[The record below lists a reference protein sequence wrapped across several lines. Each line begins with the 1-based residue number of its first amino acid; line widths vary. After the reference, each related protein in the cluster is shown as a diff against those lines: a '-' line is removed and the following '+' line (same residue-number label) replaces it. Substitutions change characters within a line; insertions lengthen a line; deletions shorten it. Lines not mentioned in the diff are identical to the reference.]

1 MSSPLEGV
9 RILDLTQVQAGPSC
23 TQLLAWLGAD
33 VIKIEQPGVG
43 DRTRREHAVSPDRD
57 SVYYLVFNANKRSV
71 CVNLKSED
79 GLRVFKRLVAISDIV
94 VENYG
99 PGRMESFGLGY
110 DALRAANPRVI
121 YATIKGFGTYGPYSH
136 IKSFEQIA
144 QAMSGAMSA
153 NGELG
158 GEPLFVAPGVGDSGT
173 GLHCAIGMLAA
184 LRQRDNTGESQR
196 VEVSMQDSIVN
207 LMRIRMIDTFNDGA
221 PVRRSGN
228 RPWGWPSMIFPCSP
242 GGPDDY
248 IALVLSGDSWDTI
261 LAVAGRADLIGDARY
276 ATHEA
281 RVERAAEVEDIIGA
295 WTRTRTKHS
304 IMEQLGALG
313 VACGAVQDTRELLHD
328 AHLRAREM
336 VLEVDDPARGPH
348 LALGNPIKVSSN
360 DVQYEP
366 PPLLGEHTESALA
379 SLLGLDAA
387 AIAALREGGAI

>member
-33 VIKIEQPGVG
+33 VIKVEQPGVG

-71 CVNLKSED
+71 CVNLKSDE
-79 GLRVFKRLVAISDIV
+79 GRRVFKRLVAISDIV

-99 PGRMESFGLGY
+99 PGRMEAFGLGY
-110 DALRAANPRVI
+110 DELRAANPRVI

-184 LRQRDNTGESQR
+184 LRQRDRTGESQR

-261 LAVAGRADLIGDARY
+261 LAVAGRAELIGDARY

-281 RVERAAEVEDIIGA
+281 RVERAAEVEEIIGG

-313 VACGAVQDTRELLHD
+313 VACGAVQDTRELLDD
-328 AHLRAREM
+328 AHLRARDM
-336 VLEVDDPARGPH
+336 VLDVDDPARGPH

-360 DVQYEP
+360 DVEYAP
-366 PPLLGEHTESALA
+366 PPLLGEHTEEALA
-379 SLLGLDAA
+379 TLLGLDAA